1 VTAEACDTIAEY
13 VRAVVALKTLLIA
26 GVAFALHHRFHGPPI
41 DYLGLA
47 AAAAASWVGIPGP
60 GEPVLIAA
68 GVFAARHR
76 LDIWSVVVIAWAAA
90 AAGGVAGW
98 LIGMKAGRAVLTTRG
113 PLHGARRRALARGD
127 EVFRRWPVVAILL
140 TPSWIAGIHRVRAR
154 VYLPTNA
161 AGAALWAVVIG
172 VGAYL
177 VGPAIVDVA
186 NDLGWVSLAGLGALI
201 VVGVALEIA
210 RRRRRRGRGGG
221 AGRGGPPGEPATS
234 DP

>member
-1 VTAEACDTIAEY
+1 
-13 VRAVVALKTLLIA
+13 VRAVVALKTCLIL
-26 GVAFALHHRFHGPPI
+26 GVAFAVHHRFHGPPV

-90 AAGGVAGW
+90 TAGGVAGW

-113 PLHGARRRALARGD
+113 PFRAARGRALARGE
-127 EVFRRWPVVAILL
+127 EVFRRWPVIAILL
-140 TPSWIAGIHRVRAR
+140 TPSWIAGIHGVRAAI
-154 VYLPTNA
+154 YLPTNA
-161 AGAALWAVVIG
+161 AGAALWAIVIG
-172 VGAYL
+172 LGAYL

-210 RRRRRRGRGGG
+210 RRHRHRGGG
-221 AGRGGPPGEPATS
+221 RGQGGGGGGHGEAATS
-234 DP
+234 EP